1 MYPLRNKMKK
11 ILYIAAFFL
20 IFSCESNDDAPE
32 NQLSALTTLEGQ
44 DGRSYTES
52 IDAWNALKTNNGNSY
67 SYQTTFISFTGFGS
81 ITELTVTNNVVTS
94 RIYQEF
100 STDQMTGERDIID
113 SFTETGSQL
122 GSNQKGATPLTIDQ
136 LYTTCA
142 ADYLVVDENEN
153 TIYFQT
159 ATNGLMTLCGF
170 FPNNCADD
178 CFEGITIS
186 AFDWVN

>member
-1 MYPLRNKMKK
+1 MKK

-32 NQLSALTTLEGQ
+32 NQLSALTTLESQ

-67 SYQTTFISFTGFGS
+67 SYQITFISFTGFGS

>member
-1 MYPLRNKMKK
+1 MKK
-11 ILYIAAFFL
+11 LLSIVAFFL

-32 NQLSALTTLEGQ
+32 NQLSALTTLESQEGI
-44 DGRSYTES
+44 SYTES
-52 IDAWNALKTNNGNSY
+52 IDAWNTLKTNNGNSY
-67 SYQTTFISFTGFGS
+67 SYQTYFISFTGFGS
-81 ITELTVTNNVVTS
+81 TTELKVINNVVTT

-122 GSNQKGATPLTIDQ
+122 GTNPKGATPLTIDQ
-136 LYTTCA
+136 LYSTCA